1 MFCCGYG
8 RSYCLWFVIGVCVY
22 VTRCCIVCLVLE
34 PPRTTIHY
42 YSANDVPTRVSCPMF
57 ACCHCTMYYTRGR
70 VFHYIAVSGSI
81 PVAVN
86 VISCFDSCFE
96 HWSWNHPNRTSHSC
110 AAKGMTPSVSCL
122 AWTCSVPTMLYMCSC
137 FLLFRLTTIARRL
150 QRYPYRP
157 YV

>member
-1 MFCCGYG
+1 MWPF
-8 RSYCLWFVIGVCVY
+8 LLFVVCDRCVCVY
-22 VTRCCIVCLVLE
+22 VTRCCVVCLVLE
-34 PPRTTIHY
+34 PPRTTMHY

-70 VFHYIAVSGSI
+70 VFHYIAISGSI

-110 AAKGMTPSVSCL
+110 AAKGMTRSVSCI
-122 AWTCSVPTMLYMCSC
+122 AWTCSVPTMLYMCC
-137 FLLFRLTTIARRL
+137 LLYTSPSPRDGLLSRMPSSA
-150 QRYPYRP
+150 
-157 YV
+157 